1 MELHSFLLFLMAAAV
16 IALTPGP
23 GIFYVAA
30 RTLANG
36 KADGLAASWGN
47 GLGGFVHVGAGAAG
61 VSALLMASA
70 EAFMILKFA
79 GALYL
84 LWLGI
89 ATIRA
94 AGAPLESDTP
104 IIAKGSAF
112 REGVLVEA
120 LNPKTAIFFLAF
132 IPQFVDPATG
142 SVALQ
147 FVALGS
153 LSVALNTLVDVVVAL
168 AASRIREGATARP
181 RLITRLRQASGG
193 AMMALGVGLALAKRP
208 G

>member
-132 IPQFVDPATG
+132 IPQFLDPAQNIA
-142 SVALQ
+142 VQ
-147 FVALGS
+147 FAVLGGI
-153 LSVALNTLVDVVVAL
+153 SVALNTAVDVGVANM
-168 AASRIREGATARP
+168 AARMRDGM
-181 RLITRLRQASGG
+181 LRHGG
-193 AMMALGVGLALAKRP
+193 AMRRLRIGSGAVMCGLGVSLLFARHAD
-208 G
+208 

>member
-1 MELHSFLLFLMAAAV
+1 MELTNFLLFLAAATV

-36 KADGLAASWGN
+36 KSDGLAASWGT
-47 GLGGFVHVGAGAAG
+47 GLGGFVHIGAGAAG
-61 VSALLMASA
+61 VSALVMASA
-70 EAFMILKFA
+70 EAFMLLKFA

-89 ATIRA
+89 STMRA
-94 AGAPLESDTP
+94 AGTPLHTDTAPT
-104 IIAKGSAF
+104 GRRSAF

-132 IPQFVDPATG
+132 IPQFLDPAQNI
-142 SVALQ
+142 ALQ
-147 FVALGS
+147 FAVLGAI
-153 LSVALNTLVDVVVAL
+153 SVALNTAVDVVVAHM
-168 AASRIREGATARP
+168 AARVRTGMERRPGVIR
-181 RLITRLRQASGG
+181 RLRIGSGVVMCG
-193 AMMALGVGLALAKRP
+193 LGTSLLFAGHSK
-208 G
+208 

>member
-1 MELHSFLLFLMAAAV
+1 MELHSFLLFLIAAAV

-61 VSALLMASA
+61 VSAVLMASA
-70 EAFMILKFA
+70 EAFTILKLA

-89 ATIRA
+89 ATMRA
-94 AGAPLESDTP
+94 AGAPLPADTSK
-104 IIAKGSAF
+104 IAKGSAF

-132 IPQFVDPATG
+132 IPQFLDPAQNI
-142 SVALQ
+142 ALQ
-147 FVALGS
+147 FAVLGVI
-153 LSVALNTLVDVVVAL
+153 SVALNTAVDVVVANM
-168 AASRIREGATARP
+168 AAKVRDGMLQRGGVMR
-181 RLITRLRQASGG
+181 RLRIGSGAVMCG
-193 AMMALGVGLALAKRP
+193 LGVSLFFARHAD
-208 G
+208 